1 MSVALGQEW
10 INRIDIL
17 FPVLICVVCV
27 LDDEVETDPWAEFS
41 FDSIHHLLNTEEL
54 LNEVFERNITALRYM
69 RINQKAAQS
78 LSGLVESS

>member
-27 LDDEVETDPWAEFS
+27 LDDEVD
-41 FDSIHHLLNTEEL
+41 LNP
-54 LNEVFERNITALRYM
+54 
-69 RINQKAAQS
+69 
-78 LSGLVESS
+78 